1 MFPAANAAARPVY
14 AAHAS
19 RSARRENRA
28 RCQPARSI
36 VSKGGI
42 PMGKVDPELGG
53 ELRRRRLAGGD
64 TLESL
69 GSKMSVSEKMIGKWE
84 RSEAMPS
91 ATNIRML
98 EKFGL
103 IEDWLGRN
111 RGNGRYPKG
120 ASQGTNDWIAPN
132 ALEHPGS
139 QRHGWEKMVEGAC
152 ERELVAAFRAFA
164 VDERDTILEVLQ
176 LLLAKLHPGD

>member
-1 MFPAANAAARPVY
+1 
-14 AAHAS
+14 
-19 RSARRENRA
+19 
-28 RCQPARSI
+28 
-36 VSKGGI
+36 
-42 PMGKVDPELGG
+42 MGKVDPELGG

-69 GSKMSVSEKMIGKWE
+69 GSKMSVSEKTIGKWE

-111 RGNGRYPKG
+111 GGNGLYPKG
-120 ASQGTNDWIAPN
+120 ARQRTNDRIARN
-132 ALEHPGS
+132 ALEYS
-139 QRHGWEKMVEGAC
+139 RSERHGWEKMIEDAC
-152 ERELVAAFRAFA
+152 ERELVAAFRAFP
-164 VDERDTILEVLQ
+164 VNERDTILEVLQ
-176 LLLAKLHPGD
+176 LLLAKLHPGN

>member
-1 MFPAANAAARPVY
+1 
-14 AAHAS
+14 
-19 RSARRENRA
+19 
-28 RCQPARSI
+28 
-36 VSKGGI
+36 
-42 PMGKVDPELGG
+42 MGKVDPELGR
-53 ELRRRRLAGGD
+53 ELRRRRLAGAD

-69 GSKMSVSEKMIGKWE
+69 GSKLRVSEKTIGKWE

-111 RGNGRYPKG
+111 GGNGRYPKG
-120 ASQGTNDWIAPN
+120 ARQGANDRIAWN

-139 QRHGWEKMVEGAC
+139 KRQGWEKMIEDAC
-152 ERELVAAFRAFA
+152 ERELVSAFRAFA
-164 VDERDTILEVLQ
+164 VDERNTILEVLQ
-176 LLLAKLHPGD
+176 LLLARFHPGN